1 MNWAK
6 IRNSAPS
13 TQKKR
18 SDPPCRAAGNETR
31 CLPAPA
37 EKTPLNSKSTG
48 RRLAQVKRELD
59 AARQV
64 SEVLFNYFDP
74 DDVIKHSLLTALE
87 VVDAESG
94 SILIAE
100 PEAKE
105 LVFRHSTGK
114 HPVRSGTAFPWDKGI
129 AGTVFHSCEP
139 VVIGNVKEDKR
150 HFPDIDIQTDHVTRD
165 MVAVPLKR
173 SGGKPVGVLEV
184 VNKRRG
190 HFDEDDLSLLMV
202 VSAIS
207 ASSLER
213 ARLYDEAKLAEVA
226 KLLGNIGHDIKNLLT
241 PVVCGAGI
249 LEEELGEDSSL
260 LRKQSAE
267 RLEAGRAR
275 CRNVIAGMIDSSR
288 RIQDRV
294 KEISDCIKG
303 LSSEPRFGPC
313 RMEDIAAEVFEALG
327 LLSLEKG
334 ISLEKR
340 DLDTLPP
347 IVGDERRLFNAFY
360 NLVNNAI
367 SEVPP
372 GGSITLSG
380 REHPRE
386 AGVMISVVDTGR
398 GMPSEIRDSLFTV
411 RAMSSKS
418 LGTGLGTKIVKD
430 VIDAHGGRIT
440 VQSEVG
446 RGAAF
451 EIFLPLDPE
460 APPPS

>member
-1 MNWAK
+1 MNNK
-6 IRNSAPS
+6 SAS
-13 TQKKR
+13 Q
-18 SDPPCRAAGNETR
+18 
-31 CLPAPA
+31 
-37 EKTPLNSKSTG
+37 
-48 RRLAQVKRELD
+48 RLAQVKRELE

-100 PEAKE
+100 PDAEE

-139 VVIGNVKEDKR
+139 VVIGNVKKDKR

-173 SGGKPVGVLEV
+173 SGGRPVGVLEV
-184 VNKRRG
+184 VNKRSG

-213 ARLYDEAKLAEVA
+213 ARLHDEAKLAEVA

-249 LEEELGEDSSL
+249 LEEELGGNFGL
-260 LRKQSAE
+260 LQGQAGE
-267 RLEAGRAR
+267 RLEQGRAR
-275 CRNVIAGMIDSSR
+275 CLNVIAGLIDSSR

-303 LSSEPRFGPC
+303 LSSEPRFEAC
-313 RMEDIAAEVFEALG
+313 RLENIAAEVFETLRP
-327 LLSLEKG
+327 LSLEKG
-334 ISLEKR
+334 ISLENR
-340 DLDTLPP
+340 GLDDLPG
-347 IVGDERRLFNAFY
+347 IVGDERRLFNALY

-367 SEVPP
+367 PEVPP

-386 AGVMISVVDTGR
+386 AGVIISVIDTGR
-398 GMPSEIRDSLFTV
+398 GMPHDVRDSLFTAQ
-411 RAMSSKS
+411 AMSSKR

-446 RGAAF
+446 EGTVF
-451 EIFLPLDPE
+451 EIFLPLDPKS
-460 APPPS
+460 PPPS

>member
-1 MNWAK
+1 LNNK
-6 IRNSAPS
+6 SAS
-13 TQKKR
+13 Q
-18 SDPPCRAAGNETR
+18 
-31 CLPAPA
+31 
-37 EKTPLNSKSTG
+37 
-48 RRLAQVKRELD
+48 RLAQVKRELE

-74 DDVIKHSLLTALE
+74 DDVIKHSLLTALD

-100 PEAKE
+100 PDAKE
-105 LVFRHSTGK
+105 LVFRHSTGE

-184 VNKRRG
+184 VNKRSG

-213 ARLYDEAKLAEVA
+213 ARLHDEAKLAEVA

-249 LEEELGEDSSL
+249 LEEELGGNFGL
-260 LRKQSAE
+260 LRGQAGE
-267 RLEAGRAR
+267 RLEQGRAR
-275 CRNVIAGMIDSSR
+275 CLNVIAGLIDSSR

-294 KEISDCIKG
+294 KEISDCIRG
-303 LSSEPRFGPC
+303 LSSEPRFEAC
-313 RMEDIAAEVFEALG
+313 RLEDIAAEVFETLRP
-327 LLSLEKG
+327 LSLEKG
-334 ISLEKR
+334 ISLESR
-340 DLDTLPP
+340 GLGDLPG
-347 IVGDERRLFNAFY
+347 IVGDERRLFNALY

-367 SEVPP
+367 PEVPP

-380 REHPRE
+380 RVHPRE
-386 AGVMISVVDTGR
+386 AGVMISVIDTGR
-398 GMPSEIRDSLFTV
+398 GMPPDVRDSLFTAQ
-411 RAMSSKS
+411 AMSSKR
-418 LGTGLGTKIVKD
+418 LGTGLGTKIVRD

-446 RGAAF
+446 GGTVF
-451 EIFLPLDPE
+451 EIFLPLNPKS
-460 APPPS
+460 PPPT